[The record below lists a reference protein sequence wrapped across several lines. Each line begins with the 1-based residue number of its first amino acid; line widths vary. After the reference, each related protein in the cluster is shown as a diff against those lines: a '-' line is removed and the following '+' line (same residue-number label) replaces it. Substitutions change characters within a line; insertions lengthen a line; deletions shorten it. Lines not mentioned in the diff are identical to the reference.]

1 MFKINNNLKIFLL
14 ILTALLV
21 LFFTKGKYGEF
32 SKSKSIQS
40 CMIAQKKILKDK
52 SIEEIKVFC
61 EEEINKNCLLLLS

>member
-32 SKSKSIQS
+32 SKSKSIQT

-61 EEEINKNCLLLLS
+61 EEEINKNIK